1 VTPDAVAEPEEPTA
15 TTPTARRVQLI
26 VEPPAEHPWR
36 SRPKPPTVHAG
47 PTRAVRSDVH
57 RHDPPSPH
65 WIRRAL
71 IAAAVTGALS
81 YTLVAFFG
89 HGAHTAP
96 RPTLASGTS
105 QARTTVPARQ
115 ARMGVAVELAGA
127 DVTVTSVTPTSP
139 AGRAGIHPGDII
151 ADADGIPV
159 VTPNQLAAI
168 VQTHHIGDSLHLVLM
183 RNGQRSTISVTLT
196 AP

>member
-1 VTPDAVAEPEEPTA
+1 
-15 TTPTARRVQLI
+15 
-26 VEPPAEHPWR
+26 
-36 SRPKPPTVHAG
+36 
-47 PTRAVRSDVH
+47 
-57 RHDPPSPH
+57 
-65 WIRRAL
+65 
-71 IAAAVTGALS
+71 
-81 YTLVAFFG
+81 
-89 HGAHTAP
+89 
-96 RPTLASGTS
+96 
-105 QARTTVPARQ
+105 
-115 ARMGVAVELAGA
+115 MGVAVELAGA